1 MNHTL
6 RLMLLMV
13 LTITACQNQIQE
25 KPKVLTA
32 AATDM
37 GEFQIALTPDP
48 EPSDTLTIEE
58 KSAVFFQPDSLQ
70 IERRKKKAGE
80 TDFYAGADDY
90 IFYMN
95 SALQFLDSVKL
106 KTVEARDKKF
116 LRFVGRDAS
125 QQLIRIDTL
134 PELWGMFFFE
144 PSKTARLANVLDIDQ
159 SYSSYYK

>member
-6 RLMLLMV
+6 KPLLLIVTM
-13 LTITACQNQIQE
+13 ASCHNQIQE
-25 KPKVLTA
+25 KPANPPTSSNDIADQHV
-32 AATDM
+32 
-37 GEFQIALTPDP
+37 ALTSDP
-48 EPSDTLTIEE
+48 GPSDTLTIAE

-70 IERRKKKAGE
+70 IEQRKKQVGE
-80 TDFYAGADDY
+80 TDFNAGAGDY

-106 KTVEARDKKF
+106 KTVEARNKKF

-134 PELWGMFFFE
+134 PELWGMYFFE
-144 PSKTARLANVLDIDQ
+144 PAKTAHLANIIDIGE

>member
-1 MNHTL
+1 
-6 RLMLLMV
+6 MV
-13 LTITACQNQIQE
+13 LTITACQNQVQE
-25 KPKVLTA
+25 KPKEP
-32 AATDM
+32 AATSN
-37 GEFQIALTPDP
+37 GIAELHIALTPDP
-48 EPSDTLTIEE
+48 EPSDTLTIDE

-106 KTVEARDKKF
+106 KTVEARDKKY

-134 PELWGMFFFE
+134 SELWGMYFFE
-144 PSKTARLANVLDIDQ
+144 PSKTARLANVLDIDE